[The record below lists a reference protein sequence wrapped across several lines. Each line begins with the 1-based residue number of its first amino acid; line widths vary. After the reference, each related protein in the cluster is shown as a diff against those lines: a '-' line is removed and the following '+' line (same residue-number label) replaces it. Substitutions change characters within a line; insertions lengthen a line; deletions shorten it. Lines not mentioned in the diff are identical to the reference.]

1 MPKNEQDTPS
11 LEKKLQEL
19 EKIVAQMEK
28 PDLPLE
34 KALEQF
40 EQGVGCVKVCQELLQ
55 QAEQRIEV
63 LTRD

>member
-1 MPKNEQDTPS
+1 MTKYDQNTPS

-19 EKIVAQMEK
+19 EKIVAQMET

-34 KALEQF
+34 KALTQF
-40 EQGVGCVKVCQELLQ
+40 EQGVGCVKACQELLQ